1 MLIVFAAAHSRNA
14 LFLSLE
20 SRWLA
25 VAGIPI
31 LVALL
36 AGGFISKFKGFG
48 IELDGELRQPI
59 DKGYLTEVPELLLQ
73 ASDIAEQAGEIAKAS
88 LDQLHQ
94 LAPEKREK
102 VKLLR
107 FLMQR
112 HYVPEVI
119 QEYFHALPDLQFL
132 EIRDRNDVLRCI
144 LPKQAIN
151 ATNIQAFVDALR
163 EATVPQDFR
172 PVSVKIPILSK
183 DNLLVAIEKLRNSGL
198 ESLPVLD
205 GTKVV
210 GVLNRS
216 SAFERLADALVQTRL
231 KE

>member
-1 MLIVFAAAHSRNA
+1 MPAAHSRNA

-20 SRWLA
+20 SRWIA

-48 IELDGELRQPI
+48 IELEGELRTPVDEGSFI
-59 DKGYLTEVPELLLQ
+59 EAPDVLLQ
-73 ASDIAEQAGEIAKAS
+73 ASDIAEQAEEIAKAS
-88 LDQLHQ
+88 LDQLYQ
-94 LAPEKREK
+94 LVPEKREK
-102 VKLLR
+102 VKRLR
-107 FLMQR
+107 FVMR
-112 HYVPEVI
+112 GHYVREVI
-119 QEYFHALPDLQFL
+119 QEYFRELPNLQFL
-132 EIRDRNDVLRCI
+132 EIRDQSDILRCI

-151 ATNIQAFVDALR
+151 ATNIQTFVDALR
-163 EATVPQDFR
+163 EETVPQDFR
-172 PVSVKIPILSK
+172 PVSVNIPILPK

-210 GVLNRS
+210 GLLDRS
-216 SAFERLADALVQTRL
+216 SAFESLADAIVQARL